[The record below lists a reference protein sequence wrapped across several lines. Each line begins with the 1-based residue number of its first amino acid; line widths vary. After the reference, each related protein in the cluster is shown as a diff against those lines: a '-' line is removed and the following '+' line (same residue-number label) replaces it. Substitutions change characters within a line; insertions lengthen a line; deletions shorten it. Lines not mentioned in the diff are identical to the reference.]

1 MKPPWVS
8 IALGGV
14 SKIVA
19 ASVTYPYQVVKSRLQ
34 QRGELTS
41 YRYSGVLD
49 CIQRTAQEEGLRGF
63 FRGLLPTALRVAPA
77 SALTFVVYEETLKMV
92 KGK

>member
-1 MKPPWVS
+1 MQPLWVS
-8 IALGGV
+8 IALGGF

-34 QRGELTS
+34 QRGELTN
-41 YRYSGVLD
+41 YRYSGVFN
-49 CIQRTAQEEGLRGF
+49 CIERTAREEGFRGF